1 MKMSAKSFSATRA
14 TVGSLLI
21 ALLIAVAARGEDSP
35 AKAYLK
41 LLRARIRSDAAQI
54 TQMSPAAEEAAKR
67 ITIGGQL
74 LVTGTQRE
82 FAAECVERAG
92 GLKLTQPLGDRT
104 PAANDVILVGLSTAP
119 DVVYAQKLAHWRST
133 GTQIIVFGHRE
144 DALAKKLGITTW
156 IDCGD
161 APGLK
166 VGEKVCPTDTV
177 ANLANLWAFTGEL
190 IAACTRRGKMPVV
203 YESYGLPGGRER
215 AEKLGKLTF
224 HDDEKIAP
232 LAAGVLAKA
241 YYQHIDDSLK
251 AIEKGD
257 GRTVEQIAS
266 WVATAGPAQCTA
278 QIIGHIFPLHCQDP
292 RAPQI
297 IATLKGEL
305 ATVVPTAVVLHIGYQ
320 KPPTA
325 LLDAMAKKPFKF
337 FYSAVDLGPQ
347 LTLGNLLRFN
357 PQWPLADA
365 CVDIPGYDVPA
376 LPESGVIN
384 AAIYWSI
391 VSQAS
396 MTR

>member
-1 MKMSAKSFSATRA
+1 MKMSPKLFSA
-14 TVGSLLI
+14 LLI
-21 ALLIAVAARGEDSP
+21 ALLVAIAARGEDSP

-41 LLRARIRSDAAQI
+41 LLREQVRSDTGQI
-54 TQMSPAAEEAAKR
+54 PAMTQAAEEAAKR
-67 ITIGGQL
+67 ITGDGKL
-74 LVTGTQRE
+74 YVTGTQRE

-92 GLKLTQPLGDRT
+92 GLKLTQALGDRT
-104 PAANDVILVGLSTAP
+104 PSATDVVLMGLNTAP
-119 DVVYAQKLAHWRST
+119 DDSFAQKLAHWRST
-133 GTQIIVFGHRE
+133 GTQIIVFGHRD

-156 IDCGD
+156 IDCGQS
-161 APGLK
+161 PGLS
-166 VGEKVCPTDTV
+166 VGDKLCPTDTV
-177 ANLANLWAFTGEL
+177 TNLANVWAFTGEL
-190 IAACTRRGKMPVV
+190 IAACTRRGRMPVV
-203 YESYGLPGGRER
+203 YQSYGLPGGRER
-215 AEKLGKLTF
+215 AEKLAKLTF

-232 LAAGVLAKA
+232 IGAGVLAKA

-251 AIEKGD
+251 AIEAGD
-257 GRTVEQIAS
+257 GRAVEQIAS

-305 ATVVPTAVVLHIGYQ
+305 ATVVPTAVVLYIGYQ

-347 LTLGNLLRFN
+347 LALGNLLRFN

-391 VSQAS
+391 VSQAGS
-396 MTR
+396 MRR